1 MCGFIGFSGAFEM
14 TALKVGLRA
23 IAHRGPDDSGLW
35 ADASAGVGLGHV
47 RLSIMDLSP
56 LGHQPMASSDGQV
69 VIAFNGE
76 IFNFR
81 ELRADLEARGN
92 AFRGHS
98 DTEVLL
104 HLYLAEGE
112 AMLPRLNGMFAF
124 AIWDARRQA
133 LFVARDDMGVKPLYY
148 TQTQQ
153 GVLLASE
160 MKGLLAFPGVSRQI
174 NPVAVR
180 DHLTYLWAPAPQT
193 MLAGVFK
200 LPPGDALWVQ
210 GGHITRQWHWAH
222 NPALQPITARTDAI
236 AIAEVREA
244 VRKAVQRQMV
254 ADVPVGAFL
263 SGGLDSSAVVAFARQ
278 AAPEIR
284 LQCFTIAM
292 DAAGERQEGM
302 VSDLPYAREVA
313 AHLDVDL
320 HVVHAGPAMA
330 DQLVKM
336 VWHLDEPQA
345 DPAPLNALFI
355 SRLAREH
362 GIKVLLS
369 GAGGD
374 DIFTGY
380 RRHYAL
386 QTERY
391 WSSLPQGM
399 RASVAGLARQFHTG
413 SVLGRRMRKALG
425 NADLDGDARIA
436 SYFQWLDQPWV
447 ERLLMPE
454 LRASSRRIDPLEVSL
469 AELPDSVPRLNRMLH
484 LECKHFLADH
494 NLNYTDKMSMAAGVE
509 VRVPLLDPDLV
520 RLAFSLSLNQ
530 KQRGRKGKWVFTE
543 AMRGIL
549 PNQILSRPKTGF
561 GAPLR
566 SWLHGPLR
574 VLLNDTL
581 SHAAL
586 HRRGLFDPVAV
597 HQLIAEDAAGRVDGS
612 YALFALVCMELWCQ
626 QFIDQRG
633 ST

>member
-1 MCGFIGFSGAFEM
+1 MCGFIGFSGGFEM
-14 TALKVGLRA
+14 GALQAGLRA
-23 IAHRGPDDSGLW
+23 IAHRGPDDAGQWS
-35 ADASAGVGLGHV
+35 DAAAGVGLGHV
-47 RLSIMDLSP
+47 RLSIQDLSP
-56 LGHQPMASSDGQV
+56 LGHQPMASADGQV
-69 VIAFNGE
+69 VMAFNGE

-81 ELRADLEARGN
+81 ELRAELEARGH

-104 HLYLAEGE
+104 HLYLAEGQ

-124 AIWDARRQA
+124 AIWDARKQG

-148 TQTQQ
+148 TQTPQ

-160 MKGLLAFPGVSRQI
+160 MKALLAFPGVSRQI
-174 NPVAVR
+174 NPVALR

-200 LPPGDALWVQ
+200 LPPGDALWVR
-210 GGHITRQWHWAH
+210 GGRVARQWHWAD
-222 NPALQPITARTDAI
+222 NPAVQPIGARSDADAI
-236 AIAEVREA
+236 AQVREA
-244 VRKAVQRQMV
+244 VRTAVTRQMV

-278 AAPEIR
+278 AAPDVR
-284 LQCFTIAM
+284 LQCFSIAM

-302 VSDLPYAREVA
+302 VSDLPYARAVA

-320 HVVHAGPAMA
+320 HVVQAGPEMA
-330 DQLVKM
+330 DELASM

-355 SRLAREH
+355 TRLARQH

-380 RRHYAL
+380 RRHHAL
-386 QTERY
+386 QLERY
-391 WSSLPQGM
+391 WSGLPHGL
-399 RASVAGLARQFHTG
+399 RAAVAGLARRLPTG
-413 SVLGRRMRKALG
+413 AVLGRRVRKALG
-425 NADLDGDARIA
+425 HADLDGDARIA
-436 SYFQWLDQPWV
+436 SYFEWLDRTWV
-447 ERLLMPE
+447 DRVLAPD
-454 LRASSRRIDPLEVSL
+454 LRAASRRPDPLVASL
-469 AELPDSVPRLNRMLH
+469 AALPDSVPRLNRMLH
-484 LECKHFLADH
+484 LECRHFLADH
-494 NLNYTDKMSMAAGVE
+494 NLNYTDKMSMANGVE

-520 RLAFSLSLNQ
+520 RLAFSLPLDQ
-530 KQRGRKGKWVFTE
+530 KQRGSHGKWVFTE

-549 PNQILSRPKTGF
+549 PDQVLNRPKTGF

-574 VLLNDTL
+574 ALLNDTL
-581 SHAAL
+581 APDAVR
-586 HRRGLFDPVAV
+586 RRGLFDPAGVQ
-597 HQLIAEDAAGRVDGS
+597 QLIADDAAGRVDGAYS
-612 YALFALVCMELWCQ
+612 ILALLCVELWCQ
-626 QFIDQRG
+626 GFVDRREVV
-633 ST
+633 